1 MNDDAER
8 ERERRAQVV
17 QSVKNNVKLLEPVYV
32 ILGFLDIRVDWE
44 YLDIGVEWGSRLS
57 SDLLNVIN
65 CQT

>member
-1 MNDDAER
+1 MTMRRER

>member
-1 MNDDAER
+1 MTIREER

-32 ILGFLDIRVDWE
+32 ILRFLDIRVDWE
-44 YLDIGVEWGSRLS
+44 YLDIGVKWGSRLS

>member
-1 MNDDAER
+1 MTMRR